1 MRTIVCNMNS
11 EFFVQK
17 RKSLGLSQVSL
28 ATLAGISLPTLQNIE
43 AGKANPSWDVVT
55 KLSKALKIKITLE
68 SDEIDWALVC
78 SLGVPMMSE
87 KPIKR
92 QFSEAAESELKRVYF
107 EIFKLNKILSEREL
121 EALIAYAMAL
131 RDHEPT
137 YFKTFK
143 KFVSESELN
152 KKIKQMNFSRLIK
165 LRRIALAQ
173 MQIRNDK

>member
-1 MRTIVCNMNS
+1 MRSIVRDMY
-11 EFFVQK
+11 FKIFVQK

-28 ATLAGISLPTLQNIE
+28 ATLARISLPTLQNIE

-68 SDEIDWALVC
+68 SEEIDWALIG

-92 QFSEAAESELKRVYF
+92 QFSEAAESELKRAFF
-107 EIFKLNKILSEREL
+107 EIFKLNKPLPERDL

-143 KFVSESELN
+143 KFVSEAELN
-152 KKIKQMNFSRLIK
+152 KKIKQMNFGRLIK

-173 MQIRNDK
+173 MKVRNEK